1 MLITDIKRN
10 EGNNIGHVGLAL
22 ISEMARVCGLDT
34 LVDRLG
40 PGKAPQI
47 KEREI
52 LVPRC
57 FKWVG
62 ALNP

>member
-22 ISEMARVCGLDT
+22 SSEMTRVCGLDT

-40 PGKAPQI
+40 PGKAPQSVDQHPYEA
-47 KEREI
+47 KTSA
-52 LVPRC
+52 P
-57 FKWVG
+57 
-62 ALNP
+62 